1 MALEWTQQLLEDARG
16 FRVEGEVQRSV
27 ERSQSEQ
34 AWSAKNEQRATIMY
48 HYGIV

>member
-16 FRVEGEVQRSV
+16 FMREKCRGQWREAK
-27 ERSQSEQ
+27 SEQ
-34 AWSAKNEQRATIMY
+34 EWSAKKEQRNTIMY